1 MPDSSGP
8 AAEATPYPPASSAPR
23 TWRRVARLFRPHRPA
38 VLLVLVL
45 VAAFSAFNAAVPLLS
60 QVVIDRALFGPGG
73 PDLPLLAGLAALAAA
88 AACAVGAVDLGQTWV
103 SARTAQRVVRSLR
116 EEMYDRLQRMP
127 LDFFATTRGGEIQSR
142 LSGDTAQVEHA
153 IKDTLPGVLAGV
165 LGFVV
170 AGVAMVALSP
180 PLAGAAVVL
189 APVAFWVSS
198 RSGRALKKL
207 SGVSQQARA
216 ELSSIAAERLSLGA
230 VILTRVHGRSEDERA
245 AFAAESGRLAR
256 LQVRSGLAAQ
266 LVLSVAH
273 VFFVLTPY
281 LVFLTAGLTRE
292 MTPGT
297 LLAFIVLQSRLYQP
311 LGQILQISAE
321 LRSVQGAF
329 ERVFEYLDLRPEAR
343 EREARERE
351 AREPEAREPEARERE
366 ARERE
371 AREPEAREREARERE
386 AREREAR
393 EREAR
398 EREAREPEIHRHWPG
413 AMAVRGVAFSYPVAR
428 APGGEQG
435 AEEGAEEGGE
445 QRGEQGGEQRHGQGR
460 EPGTDHGHAA
470 LREVG
475 IDIPAGST
483 VLVVGP
489 SGSGKSTLGHLL
501 AGLRRPTEGSV
512 VIDGTEV
519 RGPLPGRLCIVPQ
532 DPFLFQGSVAENL
545 RYADPGASPEEL
557 VRVCEI
563 TRIHERIMALPG
575 GYEARVGERG
585 ALFSGGERQRVALA
599 RALLADASVLV
610 LDEATSA
617 LDPLTEAEVVEAIL
631 AERRG
636 RTTVVITHRFGVLD
650 SFDTVVALERGRV
663 AEQGAPGDLRGEPHG
678 LYARMVRAQTGA
690 AR

>member
-8 AAEATPYPPASSAPR
+8 AAEAAPYPPASSAPR

-343 EREARERE
+343 EREARE
-351 AREPEAREPEARERE
+351 
-366 ARERE
+366 
-371 AREPEAREREARERE
+371 
-386 AREREAR
+386 
-393 EREAR
+393 
-398 EREAREPEIHRHWPG
+398 PEIHRHWPG

-519 RGPLPGRLCIVPQ
+519 RGPLPGRLCIAPQ

>member
-127 LDFFATTRGGEIQSR
+127 LDFFATTKGGEIQSR

-329 ERVFEYLDLRPEAR
+329 ERVFEYLDLRPETR
-343 EREARERE
+343 EPE
-351 AREPEAREPEARERE
+351 AREPEAREPEARKPEM
-366 ARERE
+366 
-371 AREPEAREREARERE
+371 REPEACEPEAC
-386 AREREAR
+386 
-393 EREAR
+393 
-398 EREAREPEIHRHWPG
+398 EPEIHRHGPG
-413 AMAVRGVAFSYPVAR
+413 AMAVQGVAFSYPATR

-435 AEEGAEEGGE
+435 GE
-445 QRGEQGGEQRHGQGR
+445 QRGEQRGEQDAEQACGQGR

-501 AGLRRPTEGSV
+501 AGLRRPTEGAV